1 VNDPVQAGV
10 GQVQPVGARTA
21 LGIGMHSYGFHW
33 KAARDEPAKAP
44 FSDALDFL
52 EYCHRLGAGG
62 VQVAISSKEKDY
74 PSRIRAKAEAYGM
87 YFEGQLSLPKR
98 NSGTERFEAELQAA
112 KEAGATLVRTA
123 LLSGRR
129 YETFKSAAAFRQF
142 RADSWDS
149 LVMAEPILKRQRM
162 RLAVE
167 NHKDFF
173 AGELL
178 ELVRLLGCEF
188 IGACVDVGNNIAL
201 LEEPIEVVRTLAPIA
216 FSTHIKDMSVKEYG
230 EGFLLSE
237 VPLGEGFLDLGK
249 MISILRSA
257 NPGIRL
263 NLEMITRDPL
273 KIPCLTDGYWAAM
286 GPTSALRLARALG
299 EVKEQSSSKKPLP
312 RTTGR
317 SFAEQLTFEDENVR
331 KSVEYARSSLKV

>member
-1 VNDPVQAGV
+1 VNDPVQVGSGQAESAGR
-10 GQVQPVGARTA
+10 RTA

-62 VQVAISSKEKDY
+62 VQVAISSKEKEY
-74 PSRIRAKAEAYGM
+74 PARIRAKADAYGM

-98 NSGTERFEAELQAA
+98 DSGTERFEVELRAA

-149 LVMAEPILKRQRM
+149 LVMAEPILKRERM

-178 ELVRLLGCEF
+178 ELVRLLGSEL

-201 LEEPIEVVRTLAPIA
+201 LEEPIEVVKTLAPIA
-216 FSTHIKDMSVKEYG
+216 FSTHVKDMSVEEYP

-273 KIPCLTDGYWAAM
+273 KIPCLTDGYWATM
-286 GPTSALRLARALG
+286 GSVPAARLARALG
-299 EVKEQSSSKKPLP
+299 EVKQHSSKKPLP
-312 RTTGR
+312 GTTGR
-317 SFAEQLTFEDENVR
+317 SLAEQLAFEDENVR
-331 KSVEYARSSLKV
+331 RSIEYARSSLKV